1 MTSFVVETQ
10 FLKDMKGFNILL
22 VLLMVVLSCKG
33 QDAPNDI
40 KSTPNGYTP
49 FGDNINTLNVNSN
62 TTMLEKYVAL
72 KVSDTLETKFTAQVK
87 EVCKVKGCW
96 MKLELSNNEEVMVR
110 FKDYGFFMPSDLK
123 GKDVIVNGLA
133 FVEEMS
139 VDDQKHYAK
148 DGGASDKE
156 LKKISQPKK
165 TFGFEANGVLIK
177 E

>member
-1 MTSFVVETQ
+1 
-10 FLKDMKGFNILL
+10 MKGFNILL
-22 VLLMVVLSCKG
+22 GLFMVVFSCKG
-33 QDAPNDI
+33 QDAPKEIESN
-40 KSTPNGYTP
+40 PMGYISV
-49 FGDNINTLNVNSN
+49 GDNINAQNVNSN
-62 TTMLEKYVAL
+62 ITMLEKYEAL
-72 KVSDTLETKFTAQVK
+72 KVSDTLESKFTAKVK

-110 FKDYGFFMPSDLK
+110 FKDYGFFMPSDLQ
-123 GKDVIVNGLA
+123 GKNVIVNGLA

-156 LKKISQPKK
+156 INKISQPKK

>member
-22 VLLMVVLSCKG
+22 VLLMVVFSCKG
-33 QDAPNDI
+33 QDVPNEI
-40 KSTPNGYTP
+40 KSTPSSYTSV
-49 FGDNINTLNVNSN
+49 GDNINTQNVNNN
-62 TTMLEKYVAL
+62 TAMLEKYEAL
-72 KVSDTLETKFTAQVK
+72 KVSDTLESKFKAKVK

-110 FKDYGFFMPSDLK
+110 FKDYGFFMPADIL

-148 DGGASDKE
+148 DGGVSDKE
-156 LKKISQPKK
+156 IDKISEPKK